1 MGTFVT
7 FNRETRTVDIVGSYY
22 FSAEN
27 GFSIEEIQ
35 IILALNVGEIIIVGM
50 DDMLVMRVWDYE

>member
-7 FNRETRTVDIVGSYY
+7 FNRETRTVDIVGGYY

-27 GFSIEEIQ
+27 GFSVEEIQ
-35 IILALNVGEIIIVGM
+35 KILALNVGETIIVDM
-50 DDMLVMRVWDYE
+50 DGMLVMRVWNYE